1 MRMFNTLV
9 IRIKVVIIEGCQHRY
24 IDTLTENVTVN
35 GRLNETDKASNPFR
49 SLTEEIALSFS

>member
-1 MRMFNTLV
+1 MPAQIL
-9 IRIKVVIIEGCQHRY
+9 G
-24 IDTLTENVTVN
+24 TLTENVTVN